1 MSEARPTEAVM
12 RLLNHLEHLM
22 DIGVLTEDSIPVD
35 MWNDPDLVAIIKK
48 QYADHFIM
56 AEAF

>member
-35 MWNDPDLVAIIKK
+35 MWNDVSCCRDPLLFEET
-48 QYADHFIM
+48 QG
-56 AEAF
+56 